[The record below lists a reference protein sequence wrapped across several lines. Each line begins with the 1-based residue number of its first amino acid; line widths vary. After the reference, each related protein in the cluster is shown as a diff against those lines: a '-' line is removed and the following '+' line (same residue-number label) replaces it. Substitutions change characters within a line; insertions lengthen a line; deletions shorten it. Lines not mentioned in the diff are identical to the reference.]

1 MKRALKLAVTGGIGS
16 GKSVVCRMMEI
27 FGVPVYNC
35 DIKAKQLMQSN
46 AHLIKELKRMFGSE
60 CYNDDGTLNRA
71 FLASRIFIDKENVKR
86 VNALVH
92 PVVREDFEC
101 WAAGQDTEL
110 VVVETAILY
119 ESGMI
124 DSVDKALVVWCDKE
138 TAIARTIG
146 RSGMSRAQVESRMQN
161 QMLTDELLLL
171 SDYSIY
177 NGGNNS
183 LFEELFELFEQL
195 KNISCFVK
203 PI

>member
-1 MKRALKLAVTGGIGS
+1 
-16 GKSVVCRMMEI
+16 
-27 FGVPVYNC
+27 
-35 DIKAKQLMQSN
+35 
-46 AHLIKELKRMFGSE
+46 
-60 CYNDDGTLNRA
+60 
-71 FLASRIFIDKENVKR
+71 
-86 VNALVH
+86 
-92 PVVREDFEC
+92 
-101 WAAGQDTEL
+101 
-110 VVVETAILY
+110 
-119 ESGMI
+119 MI